1 LSKEIW
7 LGPVLGNNRE
17 RLLERC
23 AEYLARGEAQR
34 LLYIAASHP
43 LLDLVTEK
51 LLDGKSAHGVWG
63 EFPVYLFR
71 GLVRRIVSEAR
82 PSVRA
87 GEDSTSSLTAG
98 LLPRVPIDREDLP
111 LRRSL
116 ISQII
121 KQLNSAGRLRGMRT
135 LAHRDG
141 CVNTIATLIG
151 ELQRAGKTA
160 EDFRKV
166 VQERDADTEVQSPK
180 PKAQSPAAKNQI
192 SDYKLTGPRP
202 QLDFD
207 RDVALIYETYAQTLD
222 RFGLTDEDA
231 EQLRAL
237 RALQQELE
245 TEAGRLASLK
255 EVDLLVLDGFF
266 DFTPVQGEILRC
278 LIPQVPN
285 VIVNLN
291 HDAQN
296 EEIFRPFQSTIDH
309 LQAIAPF
316 EITTSG
322 DLAPVNESLRPLR
335 ARLFNVAQ
343 GRNPTVREGAD
354 SVGAS
359 DEESGQPQSRPV
371 GTALQLFECAD
382 REIEIRAIAKEIK
395 RLIIDDNYQLSEIA
409 LVVRERAAYAD
420 TIARVF
426 AAESIPCNLDRR
438 IEATEVPAVRA
449 CGKLFQ
455 LLKDT
460 HDQVKNPKASDVA
473 HLIKTDY
480 FRVSDQN
487 LEELTKLFDA
497 KYAHLLDD
505 ASKPNE
511 SNDKLRASLSIGRWR
526 SDDME
531 NVLAYVGSE
540 LRIDGWIDRALKL
553 IRVFPSPEAAQS
565 LIAGDE
571 PEDAAAAAEDEAAP
585 PEDGAVMDRRKKPTP
600 IHPAAIAWT
609 VLIMRHVQHLLSAM
623 PETGTVEEL
632 RLALMILLDQ
642 LQFSNQVNVPFNRR
656 SGAGDIPQATL
667 DVRGRESLR
676 RAIVAAVRSFNYA
689 TAVVSDLQPV
699 AQTSVCDP
707 PSQSP
712 QTEVCA
718 PAGPRL
724 RASRCPTSPCRR
736 SSMKSN
742 VV

>member
-1 LSKEIW
+1 MSKEIW
-7 LGPVLGNNRE
+7 LGPVLGTNRE
-17 RLLERC
+17 RLLGRC

-34 LLYIAASHP
+34 LLYIAASHS
-43 LLDLVTEK
+43 LLDLVTEN
-51 LLDGKSAHGVWG
+51 LLDGESAHGVWG

-82 PSVRA
+82 PRGPQPGSPAGVGRSGRASVDGDPLVVPA
-87 GEDSTSSLTAG
+87 PLT
-98 LLPRVPIDREDLP
+98 RIPIDREDLP

-121 KQLNSAGRLRGMRT
+121 KQLNSAGRLSGMKT
-135 LAHRDG
+135 LANRDG

-160 EDFRKV
+160 ADFQKVIREREDEV
-166 VQERDADTEVQSPK
+166 HVQSPK
-180 PKAQSPAAKNQI
+180 SKAQSPHSQA
-192 SDYKLTGPRP
+192 
-202 QLDFD
+202 DFD
-207 RDVALIYETYAQTLD
+207 HDVALIYETYARALD
-222 RFGLTDEDA
+222 QFGLTDEDA

-237 RALQQELE
+237 CALRQELE
-245 TEAGRLASLK
+245 TDAGGLPSLK
-255 EVDLLVLDGFF
+255 EIDLLVLDGFF

-291 HDAQN
+291 HDEQN

-316 EITTSG
+316 EMITSD
-322 DLAPVNESLRPLR
+322 DLAPVSQSLRPLR
-335 ARLFNVAQ
+335 ARLFNAAQ
-343 GRNPTVREGAD
+343 IV
-354 SVGAS
+354 S
-359 DEESGQPQSRPV
+359 DEENRQDAGAPQAGMS
-371 GTALQLFECAD
+371 ALQLFECAD
-382 REIEIRAIAKEIK
+382 REIEIRSIAKEIK
-395 RLIIDDNYQLSEIA
+395 RLIIENNYQLSEIA

-438 IEATEVPAVRA
+438 VEATEVPAVRA

-455 LLKDT
+455 LLKDP

-480 FRVSDQN
+480 FRASDQN

-497 KYAHLLDD
+497 KHAHLLND

-511 SNDKLRASLSIGRWR
+511 SNDKLRASLAIGRWR
-526 SDDME
+526 SDDLE

-540 LRIDGWIDRALKL
+540 LRIDGWIERALKL
-553 IRVFPSPEAAQS
+553 IGVFPSPEAAQS

-571 PEDAAAAAEDEAAP
+571 PEDAAAAAEDEAAA
-585 PEDGAVMDRRKKPTP
+585 PEDGAVMDRRKKPAP

-609 VLIMRHVQHLLSAM
+609 VLIMQHVRLLLSAM
-623 PETGTVEEL
+623 PEAGTVDEL
-632 RLALMILLDQ
+632 RSALMILLEQ
-642 LQFSNQVNVPFNRR
+642 LQFSNQVNVPFNHR
-656 SGAGDIPQATL
+656 SGAGDVPQATL

-676 RAIVAAVRSFNYA
+676 RAIVAAVRSFSYA
-689 TAVVSDLQPV
+689 TGVVSEARPRGPQPGSPAGV
-699 AQTSVCDP
+699 GRSGRANRPGAQTSASDP

-712 QTEVCA
+712 QTE
-718 PAGPRL
+718 
-724 RASRCPTSPCRR
+724 
-736 SSMKSN
+736 
-742 VV
+742 